1 MDIDENGSTNTSPKS
16 GSDDTFDDTIEPEE
30 DKSNQPVLRNKRK
43 ETSSCDKDQDADKDQ
58 DTLTMVIPERKAPI
72 GKAKELS
79 INESKFFRYAFENNQ
94 PIKVQSN
101 NPKLKKSK
109 SRARYE
115 RYKDATTLREF

>member
-58 DTLTMVIPERKAPI
+58 DTLTMVIPERKAAI
-72 GKAKELS
+72 GKAQT
-79 INESKFFRYAFENNQ
+79 R
-94 PIKVQSN
+94 IKC
-101 NPKLKKSK
+101 
-109 SRARYE
+109 
-115 RYKDATTLREF
+115 